1 MQILIS
7 RQKHPLHLLL
17 GSSFPDLI
25 SLDNPGDDSEGLS
38 EENFK
43 RSSINR
49 QKRKIGRQWDWSQ
62 RQIKEIYRKNGVFA
76 SLPHCTPS
84 CWIRI

>member
-1 MQILIS
+1 MSMQILIS

-49 QKRKIGRQWDWSQ
+49 QKRKIEGS
-62 RQIKEIYRKNGVFA
+62 EIGAKDKLKKYIERMV
-76 SLPHCTPS
+76 SLPVCLTALHHVG
-84 CWIRI
+84 

>member
-43 RSSINR
+43 RSEYKST
-49 QKRKIGRQWDWSQ
+49 KKKDRKAVRLEP
-62 RQIKEIYRKNGVFA
+62 KTN
-76 SLPHCTPS
+76 
-84 CWIRI
+84 